1 MREGNNE
8 MKTVRI
14 GSRESRLAV
23 VQSEIVRDNL
33 QKAHPD
39 WEVSILTMKTTGDII
54 LDRTLDQIGGKGLFV
69 KELDRALVEKRS
81 DISVHS
87 LKDVPMEV
95 AEELPLVAFSKRED
109 PRDVLV
115 LPKGKNTPD
124 FSKPVGCSS
133 LRRILQMKELY
144 PQAEFK
150 SVRGNVLTRLNKL
163 DSGEYGAL
171 ILAAAGLKRLG
182 LEERIFRYFDPEEMI
197 PAAGQG
203 ILAVQ
208 GRRGED
214 YSYLDDFASRES
226 EWAARA
232 ERAFVRYLN
241 GGCSSPVAAHAVIS
255 GEKIHLLGLYYEE
268 ATGNYRKGSIDGSAE
283 EAAELGI
290 RLARRLKGETEV

>member
-1 MREGNNE
+1 

-226 EWAARA
+226 EWVARA